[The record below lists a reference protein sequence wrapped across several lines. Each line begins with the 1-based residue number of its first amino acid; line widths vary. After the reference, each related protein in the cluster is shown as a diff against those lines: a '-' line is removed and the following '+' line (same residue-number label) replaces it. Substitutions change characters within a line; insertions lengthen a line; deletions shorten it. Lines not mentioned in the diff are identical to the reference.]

1 MPELRPCPD
10 SDDDSLLSGPPASP
24 SSKRRD
30 DRPPERLDPAH
41 REAVLEGLDQ
51 MRHGEIA
58 SDEEIA
64 AIYRRAGL

>member
-1 MPELRPCPD
+1 MHQRRPCPD
-10 SDDDSLLSGPPASP
+10 SDDDALLPGPPAPP
-24 SSKRRD
+24 SSKRCD
-30 DRPPERLDPAH
+30 DRPPEPLDPAH

-51 MRHGEIA
+51 MRRGEFA

>member
-1 MPELRPCPD
+1 MHRRRPCPD
-10 SDDDSLLSGPPASP
+10 TDDDALLPGPPASP

-30 DRPPERLDPAH
+30 DRPPEPLDPAH

-58 SDEEIA
+58 FDEEIA